1 MTNVQRQFNA
11 EGMVFLTDG
20 AGITDIIG
28 KLMNLNLNYTL
39 YGSYLQMDHK
49 LHDSE
54 DVGENLRAPRSS
66 KKFSDMTLKARP
78 TKENKGYI
86 KI

>member
-1 MTNVQRQFNA
+1 MQKEQFNA

-28 KLMNLNLNYTL
+28 NLMNLNLNYTL

-54 DVGENLRAPRSS
+54 DTGRESS
-66 KKFSDMTLKARP
+66 CPKVKQKFSDMTLQS
-78 TKENKGYI
+78 
-86 KI
+86 KIHKRK